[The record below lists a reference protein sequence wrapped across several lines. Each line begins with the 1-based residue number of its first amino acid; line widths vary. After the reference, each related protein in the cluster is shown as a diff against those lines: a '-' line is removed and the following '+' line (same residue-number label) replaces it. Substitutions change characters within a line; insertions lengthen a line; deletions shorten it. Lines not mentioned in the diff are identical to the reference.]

1 MKKNIFLL
9 PVIFLTSVFCF
20 CAISCSSGFIDEKG
34 QVNITFSESSLRNLM
49 ARGAISEEAEKNP
62 FNDSDLLSDFPNKPK
77 IEYQFYGCE
86 GQITDLE
93 DFNED
98 DFDIDNAYILNFYKD
113 STYEVYSSSILNEL
127 ADEQEALINGI
138 SEKDLLSNP
147 DFLEMLNDPFAFYE
161 QAIVSKGNWSKSGN
175 LISISETYFY
185 DLQTGSLSQSASP
198 LAINISLDSLFFN
211 IRSQSGVSLTFFNES
226 LINLLDDEVENSD
239 DKQNTEE
246 TTESQET
253 SDKNLSI
260 VVTLTAGDKN
270 YEKTI
275 AVKETDLHGS
285 KSISFNNL
293 TVGLNAKV
301 TIVIYEVQS
310 DGKQTEYAKGESN
323 DFVVQSGIN
332 TTTIKIKKV
341 DKKDEIVLPSGT
353 IVNCYGGQLKD
364 STTKVANYILALYE
378 NNKYAV
384 YEFSDEFLAD
394 ENNQKKYSFEGVKD
408 IPGIIAVVSRMLE
421 NGTVISFGTY
431 TYSVNEYDSYEFK
444 YIEQYYYDKDS
455 KTYKASKYGGTSN
468 GALSVEELNF
478 SSQSGTRIVF
488 FPFSFI
494 STDDPMP
501 SFNIEIKGFDK
512 NDVTDLNGNIC
523 KVHVYV
529 VKDALLR
536 TALNTTLDADFLT
549 DDKKAEIL
557 IPIIEACQLTKI
569 TTFNPNDSSNNKE
582 IVSVDDSG
590 NILWKGDADLGL
602 EDNSSYGVLAT
613 IYFSTAENSGF
624 YEYCVGYTDNLSYSS
639 EKNKI
644 EINVKNMDLPCNIY
658 FYCDDKLDLQS
669 TVRTSISDLRVLDKE
684 GNIVDSVLTELYVAS
699 EEKID
704 ALENDGY
711 IADKDKEPVFSF
723 MNGVPYVKF
732 FYKAKPVE
740 EKEENQNASA
750 GFDINLEESTSNV
763 RVLELNTY
771 GGSGVRNEDDLGQQ
785 FTKVSIKDAPD
796 LSGYTLIWKID
807 GVEEPERGTE
817 LNVYEK
823 LLSSGI
829 HKVSLLAVN
838 ADGTSFYEGETLI
851 SSARNVEERIVF
863 VSTDRGLEFRVN
875 RFTDDV
881 SFEHVELKDEA
892 SGISVTTT
900 FENSLSGW
908 RGYWPFVEPNKEY
921 TFILHGKIGDDAE
934 LVDRKLEPVTYKGN
948 RNTPVTDTMKSYIS
962 SYKRSEKT
970 FALSSGA
977 TGYACVTYKQS
988 SQKELENLFREITNI
1003 EVTQSSLNFALFQ
1016 VDNPTGWIWY
1026 MNNNYSSYGFIPEEM
1041 NEYDL
1046 IGNLPETDWGRN
1058 NALSHLENGVKIL
1071 VTMYPAFVLNG
1082 DKNQYF
1088 KLPDLHSN
1096 EVEFSK

>member
-49 ARGAISEEAEKNP
+49 ARGAISESAAKNP

-98 DFDIDNAYILNFYKD
+98 DFDIDNAYVLNFYKD

-138 SEKDLLSNP
+138 PEKELLSNP

-246 TTESQET
+246 TTESQEN

-275 AVKETDLHGS
+275 VVKETDLHGS

-301 TIVIYEVQS
+301 TIVVYEVQS
-310 DGKQTEYAKGESN
+310 DGEQTEYAKGESN

-341 DKKDEIVLPSGT
+341 V
-353 IVNCYGGQLKD
+353 
-364 STTKVANYILALYE
+364 
-378 NNKYAV
+378 
-384 YEFSDEFLAD
+384 SDEKEPEVDPKPDKED
-394 ENNQKKYSFEGVKD
+394 EDATF
-408 IPGIIAVVSRMLE
+408 
-421 NGTVISFGTY
+421 
-431 TYSVNEYDSYEFK
+431 
-444 YIEQYYYDKDS
+444 
-455 KTYKASKYGGTSN
+455 
-468 GALSVEELNF
+468 NF
-478 SSQSGTRIVF
+478 S
-488 FPFSFI
+488 
-494 STDDPMP
+494 
-501 SFNIEIKGFDK
+501 IKGLDK

-523 KVHVYV
+523 KVHIYA

-536 TALNTTLDADFLT
+536 TALTTTLDADFLT

-569 TTFNPNDSSNNKE
+569 TTFNPNNPSNNKE

-602 EDNSSYGVLAT
+602 EDNTSYGVLAT

-624 YEYCVGYTDNLSYSS
+624 YECCVGYTDNLSYSS

-658 FYCDDKLDLQS
+658 FYRDDKLDLQS

-704 ALENDGY
+704 ALENEGY

-723 MNGVPYVKF
+723 MNGVPYVNF
-732 FYKAKPVE
+732 FYKTNTIDKEE
-740 EKEENQNASA
+740 EKQNTSA
-750 GFDINLEESTSNV
+750 GLDVNLEESTSNV

-771 GGSGVRNEDDLGQQ
+771 GGNGVRNEDDLGQQ

-807 GVEEPERGTE
+807 GIEEPERGTE
-817 LNVYEK
+817 LNVYEA
-823 LLSSGI
+823 LFSSGI

-838 ADGTSFYEGETLI
+838 AEGTSFYEGETLI
-851 SSARNVEERIVF
+851 SITRNLEERIVF
-863 VSTDRGLEFRVN
+863 ISTDRGLEFRIN

-921 TFILHGKIGDDAE
+921 TFILHGKIGDDTE
-934 LVDRKLEPVTYKGN
+934 LVDRKLDPVIYKGN
-948 RNTPVTDTMKSYIS
+948 RNTPVTDFMKRYIS
-962 SYKRSEKT
+962 SYERTEKELM
-970 FALSSGA
+970 LSSGA
-977 TGYACVTYKQS
+977 TGYACVTYRQS
-988 SQKELENLFREITNI
+988 SQKELSNIFREITDI
-1003 EVTQSSLNFALFQ
+1003 EVTKSSLNFNLFQ
-1016 VDNPTGWIWY
+1016 VDNPAGWIWY
-1026 MNNNYSSYGFIPEEM
+1026 MDNNYSSYGFIPEEM
-1041 NEYDL
+1041 NEYDI
-1046 IGNLPETDWGRN
+1046 IGSLPETDWGRN

-1096 EVEFSK
+1096 TVEFSK

>member
-98 DFDIDNAYILNFYKD
+98 DFDIDNAYVLNFYED

-127 ADEQEALINGI
+127 ADEQESLINGI

-161 QAIVSKGNWSKSGN
+161 KAIVSKGNWSQSGN

-246 TTESQET
+246 TTESQEN

-270 YEKTI
+270 YEETI
-275 AVKETDLHGS
+275 VVKETDLHGS

-301 TIVIYEVQS
+301 TIVVYEVQS

-341 DKKDEIVLPSGT
+341 VSNEKEPEVEPKPDVEPEPDKEDEDAT
-353 IVNCYGGQLKD
+353 
-364 STTKVANYILALYE
+364 
-378 NNKYAV
+378 
-384 YEFSDEFLAD
+384 F
-394 ENNQKKYSFEGVKD
+394 
-408 IPGIIAVVSRMLE
+408 
-421 NGTVISFGTY
+421 
-431 TYSVNEYDSYEFK
+431 
-444 YIEQYYYDKDS
+444 
-455 KTYKASKYGGTSN
+455 
-468 GALSVEELNF
+468 NF
-478 SSQSGTRIVF
+478 S
-488 FPFSFI
+488 
-494 STDDPMP
+494 
-501 SFNIEIKGFDK
+501 IKGLDK

-523 KVHVYV
+523 KVHIYA

-549 DDKKAEIL
+549 DDKKTEIL

-569 TTFNPNDSSNNKE
+569 TTFNPNDPSNNKE

-602 EDNSSYGVLAT
+602 EDNTSYGVLTT

-624 YEYCVGYTDNLSYSS
+624 YECCVGYTDNLSYSS

-723 MNGVPYVKF
+723 MNGVPYVNF

-750 GFDINLEESTSNV
+750 GLDVNLEESTSNV

-771 GGSGVRNEDDLGQQ
+771 GGNGVRNEDELGQQ

-807 GVEEPERGTE
+807 GIEEPERGTE
-817 LNVYEK
+817 LNVYEA
-823 LLSSGI
+823 LFSSGI

-838 ADGTSFYEGETLI
+838 AEGTSFYEGETLI
-851 SSARNVEERIVF
+851 SITRNVEERIVF
-863 VSTDRGLEFRVN
+863 ISTDRGLEFRIN

-881 SFEHVELKDEA
+881 SFEHVELRDEA
-892 SGISVTTT
+892 SKISVTTT

-908 RGYWPFVEPNKEY
+908 RGYWPFVEPNSEY
-921 TFILHGKIGDDAE
+921 TFTLHGMIGDDAE

-948 RNTPVTDTMKSYIS
+948 RNTPVTDFMKSYIS
-962 SYKRSEKT
+962 SYKRTEKELM
-970 FALSSGA
+970 LSSGA
-977 TGYACVTYKQS
+977 TGYACVTYRQS
-988 SQKELENLFREITNI
+988 SQKELSNIFREITDI
-1003 EVTQSSLNFALFQ
+1003 EVTKSSLNFALFQ
-1016 VDNPTGWIWY
+1016 VDNPAGWIWY
-1026 MNNNYSSYGFIPEEM
+1026 MDNNYSSYGFIPEEM
-1041 NEYDL
+1041 NDYDI
-1046 IGNLPETDWGRN
+1046 IGSLPETDWGRN
-1058 NALSHLENGVKIL
+1058 NALSHLEKGVKIL

-1096 EVEFSK
+1096 TVEFSK